1 MIIIL
6 SFITEKQPSLG
17 NFQPMKWVFFFS
29 NFFLFQ
35 LLQYF
40 KLPLGILETSICMF
54 ISYLIVAI
62 VTLIFAKILQKK
74 NLLHS
79 TFKIYI
85 ASVLFQFF
93 SYLFTLSEYGQFSS
107 SGIFTG
113 GCAFMG
119 RFLDAIAQTLFILM
133 LILLA
138 KGYTV
143 TRGRL
148 RTPTVLK
155 IIILFTIYV
164 IAYVIT
170 FMYSELVSSLFKS
183 WSASY
188 LTNAI

>member
-1 MIIIL
+1 
-6 SFITEKQPSLG
+6 
-17 NFQPMKWVFFFS
+17 
-29 NFFLFQ
+29 
-35 LLQYF
+35 
-40 KLPLGILETSICMF
+40 
-54 ISYLIVAI
+54 
-62 VTLIFAKILQKK
+62 
-74 NLLHS
+74 
-79 TFKIYI
+79 
-85 ASVLFQFF
+85 
-93 SYLFTLSEYGQFSS
+93 
-107 SGIFTG
+107 
-113 GCAFMG
+113 
-119 RFLDAIAQTLFILM
+119 M